1 MCSLVINSPLAG
13 DMMEKSAEIEVL
25 NGSKLKT
32 ERVEERCDDGE
43 PGDSLGALTS
53 PEQSCIG
60 DNPDVNYRND
70 SDHVPMTDDGE
81 AAIMREDDLP
91 ALEKAGERPE
101 DGPESAPIPRR
112 SARLQGKPPPTVTEE
127 ILADVASRTCYYL
140 LYFRVEIKTDNPFY
154 DEPEPRTFYHPTLP
168 KKLSKAEKKLALSPE
183 RVQSS
188 LRPTRPAKDEGD
200 DGSHN
205 LSPGEKGFLQ
215 GSNTMLA
222 KELPTHDT
230 PSPGPGDTSSK
241 FDESWPTSE
250 RPSTIESP
258 VEIRDR
264 SSTSPSMTQGVPEMS
279 SLADS
284 SASKEETQGQPDSTI
299 GRLINR
305 FRFGAP
311 TSRAERTVKSED
323 KTASFWWLSSSS
335 SPPSQLL
342 SSSSSASVSRQPS
355 GGTTPSSAK
364 GSKGHTG
371 QRPLESAGGRGRES
385 TLGRGRGRGRDA
397 SRTSSWSGTS
407 RRSTL
412 DARRMS
418 GVSTLASSSS
428 SSVKLSSSPLDNDTD
443 ELQRRADK
451 LLEMS
456 ESTILTDPMVSS
468 DGLGPSSATSTS
480 PDDLTPPLPDAYR
493 SRISDKENLPRPPL
507 FPANLQFTQRPQR
520 PEDDILQQWRM
531 RRRMEE
537 ATGKGIGRDR
547 GKRPLQPSSS
557 RQTSTVS
564 KPAEESPDSKLAEF
578 RRRLQQQRLLSG
590 AMATGHI
597 PRMTAGAGTGGTTHT
612 GTDPIPQA
620 ASTQT
625 NGSMPPLDDH
635 THGSY
640 TDTGAY
646 AECPKKAARIL
657 HECRDTRPHHEP
669 IAVASPNVDPPPR
682 TGTAWHRYSGPNREP
697 SQHCDVV
704 PHIHLACDILPCDES
719 RPHRHTSRDVDARL
733 ARWEHQVQPVRDT
746 TRMVSEDRRRT
757 EPDHRQSHPFSQSD
771 PPRAETV
778 NHRDEALVVGTDP
791 SSRRDDKWERDHPDR
806 RAERDAVPVARQ
818 QQSGSKD
825 AEGGADDQELDSSP
839 IDRAIG
845 QVIASRMFASPEGER
860 SSSPRLQPLP
870 GEDTPPFTPPRELGR
885 LEDLDDGR
893 DRGESRASSDGEEFA
908 GDEMLRVLRAQR
920 EECIRKLNRLD
931 DLLAHQR

>member
-1 MCSLVINSPLAG
+1 MN
-13 DMMEKSAEIEVL
+13 
-25 NGSKLKT
+25 
-32 ERVEERCDDGE
+32 RDGGAPPYQLSDIYDGADHSDCT
-43 PGDSLGALTS
+43 PG
-53 PEQSCIG
+53 
-60 DNPDVNYRND
+60 
-70 SDHVPMTDDGE
+70 
-81 AAIMREDDLP
+81 
-91 ALEKAGERPE
+91 
-101 DGPESAPIPRR
+101 
-112 SARLQGKPPPTVTEE
+112 
-127 ILADVASRTCYYL
+127 
-140 LYFRVEIKTDNPFY
+140 TDNPFY

-183 RVQSS
+183 RVRSS
-188 LRPTRPAKDEGD
+188 LHSTRPAKDGVD
-200 DGSHN
+200 DGSRK

-258 VEIRDR
+258 IEIRDR
-264 SSTSPSMTQGVPEMS
+264 SSTSPSTARDVPEMT
-279 SLADS
+279 SLADT
-284 SASKEETQGQPDSTI
+284 SASKETLQGQPDSTI
-299 GRLINR
+299 GRLIDR

-311 TSRAERTVKSED
+311 TSRAERTVRSED
-323 KTASFWWLSSSS
+323 KSASFWWLSSSS
-335 SPPSQLL
+335 PTSQLL

-355 GGTTPSSAK
+355 GGTTPASAK
-364 GSKGHTG
+364 GSKGYAG

-385 TLGRGRGRGRDA
+385 TLRHGRGRGRDA

-407 RRSTL
+407 IRGSSL
-412 DARRMS
+412 DAGRRMS

-468 DGLGPSSATSTS
+468 DGLGHFSATSTS
-480 PDDLTPPLPDAYR
+480 PDDLTPPLADAYR
-493 SRISDKENLPRPPL
+493 SRIIDKENLPRPPL
-507 FPANLQFTQRPQR
+507 FPANLQFTQRPHR
-520 PEDDILQQWRM
+520 PEEDILQQWRM

-537 ATGKGIGRDR
+537 ATGKGTGRD
-547 GKRPLQPSSS
+547 GVKRPLQPSSS

-564 KPAEESPDSKLAEF
+564 KPCEESPDSKLAEF

-590 AMATGHI
+590 ATATGHTLQTTM
-597 PRMTAGAGTGGTTHT
+597 RAGTGGTTHT

-625 NGSMPPLDDH
+625 NGSIPPSDDH

-640 TDTGAY
+640 TDTGAH

-682 TGTAWHRYSGPNREP
+682 TGTASHRHSDPNRES

-704 PHIHLACDILPCDES
+704 PHVHLACDILPCDES
-719 RPHRHTSRDVDARL
+719 RPHRHKT
-733 ARWEHQVQPVRDT
+733 
-746 TRMVSEDRRRT
+746 VS
-757 EPDHRQSHPFSQSD
+757 
-771 PPRAETV
+771 
-778 NHRDEALVVGTDP
+778 HRDEVVVGALNDDNGTDP
-791 SSRRDDKWERDHPDR
+791 TSGRDDKWEREPNG

-818 QQSGSKD
+818 QQSGTND
-825 AEGGADDQELDSSP
+825 AEGGASDRELDSSP
-839 IDRAIG
+839 INRAIG
-845 QVIASRMFASPEGER
+845 QVIASRMFASPGGQR

-870 GEDTPPFTPPRELGR
+870 GEDTPPFTPPREQGR
-885 LEDLDDGR
+885 LADLDDGQ
-893 DRGESRASSDGEEFA
+893 DRAESRTSSDGEEFA

-920 EECIRKLNRLD
+920 EECIRKLNRLG
-931 DLLAHQR
+931 DLLAHPR